1 MSSMSRQG
9 EPIADYN
16 PRYWRTLDELANT
29 PEFREWIAKEFPH
42 GVDLERLSRRRWLQ
56 LMAASFTL
64 AGFAGCRWEK
74 TEIVPFV
81 HRPTGRIP
89 GKPERFATA
98 IDLSGEVT
106 GLVATCV
113 DGRPIKLEG
122 NPVHPSSLGGT
133 DAFAQAAVLQL
144 YDPDRSRDVIARSD
158 GQWVVRSWEDFTAAL
173 RERVAATSSGEGWVF
188 VTGATSSPT
197 VRRLRK
203 LLEQRWPKAQWFTY
217 EPLHDDFV
225 RRGTREAFGVEA
237 RPVYRLNQAKVIL
250 ALDADLF
257 FESTG
262 HVRAARDFAAT
273 RDGNPDRMSRL
284 YAVETRWTL
293 SGSSADHRLPLSP
306 GEISAFVDAL
316 ENCLATL
323 AAGESLPDIG
333 SSPDQSPEARYRAV
347 FLKAVAEDLWQYRGR
362 SVVAAGNWLGPEVHA
377 AVARINKRLESLG
390 GPVVYLPVSDPM
402 TARTAESLHAL
413 HELLVSGSVQNILF
427 ADTNPVY
434 SAPLAMKLN
443 QLIERVPFSAHLGLY
458 ADETALS
465 CRWHIPMAHFLEAW
479 GDAETWDGTY
489 TVVQP
494 MIAPLWG
501 GKSVIELLSLFLD
514 ANKNAQDWV
523 YETFQARYPHSQAA
537 DWERCLAQGLFR
549 EENRQ
554 LNSLTE
560 LANTAKRE
568 IPGDAVER
576 FVAGEKS
583 TGNSVSVL
591 LTADY
596 SVYDGRF
603 ANNAWLQEWP
613 DPVTRLTWGNAAV
626 IGVETARG
634 LDCKDGSVIRLEVSS
649 ATLDLPV
656 VVVPGIPPRT
666 VVVSLGY
673 GRSAAGHVGG
683 LVRENIP
690 PVGVNT
696 YALRSDASQFV
707 FSGVKVTKLPRNQP
721 LASVQD
727 HHLIDRVGLQGR
739 VERLGELVRE
749 VTLERLTDPHEPY
762 SAEEVVHHPPLESLW
777 PEHTYDGHRWGMAVD
792 LSKCIGCG
800 ACVVACQAEN
810 NIPVVGPAQ
819 VMRSREMH
827 WIRIDRYFTG
837 TPENPRTV
845 HQPVMCQQCEMAPC
859 EQVCPVAAT
868 VHSHEGLNDMVYNRC
883 IGTRYCANNCPY
895 KVRRFNYFYYH
906 KDLDNPRN
914 EVQKMVYNP
923 EVTIRSRGVMEKCT
937 YCVQRIQNAKIEAK
951 NQRRPLIDGEI
962 QTACQQV
969 CPAQAIVFGDL
980 ADPSSAVAQLH
991 QSNRA
996 YGMLAEL
1003 NVKPRTKYL
1012 ARVRNPHP
1020 ALQAIEYREP
1030 AATHEHGA

>member
-9 EPIADYN
+9 EPTAGN
-16 PRYWRTLDELANT
+16 SPRYWRTLDELADT

-42 GVDLERLSRRRWLQ
+42 GVALEGLSRRRWLQ

-64 AGFAGCRWEK
+64 AGLAGCRWEK
-74 TEIVPFV
+74 TEIAPFV
-81 HRPTGRIP
+81 HRPVGRIP

-98 IDLSGEVT
+98 MDLSGEVT

-122 NPVHPSSLGGT
+122 NPIHPTSLGGT
-133 DAFAQAAVLQL
+133 DSFAQAAVLQL
-144 YDPDRSRDVIARSD
+144 YDPDRSRDVVARSD

-173 RERVAATSSGEGWVF
+173 RQRITATPNGENWVF
-188 VTGATSSPT
+188 VTSATSSPT

-217 EPLHDDFV
+217 EPVHDDFV
-225 RRGTREAFGVEA
+225 RRGTRNVFGVEA
-237 RPVYRLNQAKVIL
+237 RPVYRLDQARVIL

-257 FESTG
+257 FESAG

-293 SGSSADHRLPLSP
+293 TGSSADHRLPLPP
-306 GEISAFVDAL
+306 GEISAFVAAL
-316 ENCLATL
+316 ETCLARL

-333 SSPDQSPEARYRAV
+333 STSDQSPRAQYRAA
-347 FLKAVAEDLWQYRGR
+347 FLKAVAEDLWQHRGR
-362 SVVAAGNWLGPEVHA
+362 SAVAAGTWLAPEVHA
-377 AVARINKRLESLG
+377 AVARINRMLENLG
-390 GPVVYLPVSDPM
+390 GPVLYIPVSDPM
-402 TARTAESLHAL
+402 LARSAESLQAF
-413 HELLVSGSVQNILF
+413 HELLASGNVQNILF

-434 SAPLAMKLN
+434 SAPAAMKLH
-443 QLIERVPFSAHLGLY
+443 QLVERVPFSVHLGLY

-465 CRWHIPMAHFLEAW
+465 CRWHVPMAHFLETW

-489 TVVQP
+489 TVMQP

-501 GKSVIELLSLFLD
+501 GKSLIELLGLFLD
-514 ANKNAQDWV
+514 PRKSAQDWV
-523 YETFQARYPHSQAA
+523 QETFQTRYPHTQGS

-549 EENRQ
+549 DGTGQ
-554 LNSLTE
+554 VNSLTE
-560 LANTAKRE
+560 LADSAKKE
-568 IPGDAVER
+568 SFPDAVER
-576 FVAGEKS
+576 FVAGDKPTEDA
-583 TGNSVSVL
+583 VSVL

-626 IGVETARG
+626 MGVETARG
-634 LDCKDGSVIRLEVSS
+634 LDCKDGSVIRLEVNG
-649 ATLDLPV
+649 AALVLPV
-656 VVVPGIPPRT
+656 VVVPGIPPQT
-666 VVVSLGY
+666 VIVSLGY
-673 GRSAAGHVGG
+673 GRTAAGHVGG
-683 LVRENIP
+683 LATENIP
-690 PVGVNT
+690 SVGVNT
-696 YALRSDASQFV
+696 YALRSHASQFV
-707 FSGVKVTKLPRNQP
+707 FSSVKVTKLPDSQP

-727 HHLIDRVGLQGR
+727 HHLIDRIGLQGR

-749 VTLERLTDPHEPY
+749 VTLQRLTDPHEPY

-777 PEHTYDGHRWGMAVD
+777 PEHAYEGHRWGMAVD

-837 TPENPRTV
+837 APENPRTV
-845 HQPVMCQQCEMAPC
+845 HQPVMCQQCELAPC

-951 NQRRPLIDGEI
+951 NERRPLKDGEI

-980 ADPSSAVAQLH
+980 ADPKSAVAQLH
-991 QSNRA
+991 HSNRA

-1020 ALQAIEYREP
+1020 ALQAMESEPSAANREHT
-1030 AATHEHGA
+1030 A